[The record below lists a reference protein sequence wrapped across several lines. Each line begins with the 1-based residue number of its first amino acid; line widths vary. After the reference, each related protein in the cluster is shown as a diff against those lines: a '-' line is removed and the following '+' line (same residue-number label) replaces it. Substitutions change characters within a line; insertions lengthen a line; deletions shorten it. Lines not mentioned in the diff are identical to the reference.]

1 MINLSISQT
10 QDSYQYHSKAIKDLC
25 KLVLNDTSY
34 ESISIEIIFCDDNH
48 LSKLKIKYFNED
60 VLTDVLAFPIKNDA
74 VLESEI
80 YISYDRALANSKE
93 FDVSLNNEIVRLIV
107 HGLLHLLGYRDDN
120 AESKKIMF
128 DKQESIVAVSY
139 THLRAHEPRED
150 IV

>member
-10 QDSYQYHSKAIKDLC
+10 KDSYQYNAQAIKDLC
-25 KLVLNDTSY
+25 TLVLNDTSY
-34 ESISIEIIFCDDNH
+34 ESISIEIIFCDDDH
-48 LSKLKIKYFNED
+48 LSKLKMKYFNED
-60 VLTDVLAFPIKNDA
+60 VLTDVLAFPIKNDT

-120 AESKKIMF
+120 TESKKIMF
-128 DKQESIVAVSY
+128 DKQESIVESCNIQ
-139 THLRAHEPRED
+139 

>member
-25 KLVLNDTSY
+25 TLVLNDTSY

-48 LSKLKIKYFNED
+48 LSKLKMKYFNED
-60 VLTDVLAFPIKNDA
+60 VLTDVLTFPIKNDT

-120 AESKKIMF
+120 AELKKIMF
-128 DKQESIVAVSY
+128 DKQESIVESCNIK
-139 THLRAHEPRED
+139 

>member
-10 QDSYQYHSKAIKDLC
+10 KDSYQYNVQAIKDLC
-25 KLVLNDTSY
+25 TLVLNDTSY
-34 ESISIEIIFCDDNH
+34 ESISIEIIFCDDDH
-48 LSKLKIKYFNED
+48 LSKLKMKYFNED
-60 VLTDVLAFPIKNDA
+60 VLTDVLAFPIKNDT

-120 AESKKIMF
+120 TESKKIMF
-128 DKQESIVAVSY
+128 DKQESIVESCNIQ
-139 THLRAHEPRED
+139 

>member
-10 QDSYQYHSKAIKDLC
+10 KDSYQYNAQAIKDLC
-25 KLVLNDTSY
+25 TLVLNDTSY
-34 ESISIEIIFCDDNH
+34 ESISIEIIFCNDDH
-48 LSKLKIKYFNED
+48 LSKLKMKYFNED

-120 AESKKIMF
+120 TESKKIMF
-128 DKQESIVAVSY
+128 DKQESIVESCNIK
-139 THLRAHEPRED
+139 

>member
-48 LSKLKIKYFNED
+48 LSKLKMKYFNED
-60 VLTDVLAFPIKNDA
+60 VLTDVLAFPIKNDT

-120 AESKKIMF
+120 AELKKIMF
-128 DKQESIVAVSY
+128 DKQESIVESCNIK
-139 THLRAHEPRED
+139 

>member
-10 QDSYQYHSKAIKDLC
+10 QDNYQYHSKAIKDLC
-25 KLVLNDTSY
+25 TLVLNDTSY
-34 ESISIEIIFCDDNH
+34 ESISIEIIFCDDDH
-48 LSKLKIKYFNED
+48 LSKLKMKYFNED

-128 DKQESIVAVSY
+128 DKQESIVESCNI
-139 THLRAHEPRED
+139 T

>member
-48 LSKLKIKYFNED
+48 LSKLKMKYFNED
-60 VLTDVLAFPIKNDA
+60 VLTDVLAFPIKNDT

-128 DKQESIVAVSY
+128 DKQESIVESCNIK
-139 THLRAHEPRED
+139 

>member
-1 MINLSISQT
+1 MINLSISHT

-48 LSKLKIKYFNED
+48 LSKLKMKYFNED
-60 VLTDVLAFPIKNDA
+60 VLTDVLTFPIKNDT

-93 FDVSLNNEIVRLIV
+93 FDVSLNNEIIRLIV

-120 AESKKIMF
+120 TESKKIMF
-128 DKQESIVAVSY
+128 DKQESIIESCNIK
-139 THLRAHEPRED
+139 

>member
-25 KLVLNDTSY
+25 TLVLNDTSY
-34 ESISIEIIFCDDNH
+34 ESISIEIIFCDDDH
-48 LSKLKIKYFNED
+48 LSKLKMKYFNED
-60 VLTDVLAFPIKNDA
+60 VLTDVLAFPIKNDT

-128 DKQESIVAVSY
+128 DKQESIVESCNI
-139 THLRAHEPRED
+139 T

>member
-10 QDSYQYHSKAIKDLC
+10 KDSYQYNAQAIKDLC
-25 KLVLNDTSY
+25 TLVLNDTSY

-48 LSKLKIKYFNED
+48 LSKLKMKYFNED
-60 VLTDVLAFPIKNDA
+60 VLTDVLAFPIKNDT

-120 AESKKIMF
+120 AELKKIMF
-128 DKQESIVAVSY
+128 DKQESIVESCNIK
-139 THLRAHEPRED
+139 

>member
-48 LSKLKIKYFNED
+48 LNKLKMKYFNED

-128 DKQESIVAVSY
+128 DKQESIVESCNIK
-139 THLRAHEPRED
+139 

>member
-48 LSKLKIKYFNED
+48 LSKLKMKYFNED
-60 VLTDVLAFPIKNDA
+60 VLTDVLAFPIKNDT

-120 AESKKIMF
+120 TESKKIMF
-128 DKQESIVAVSY
+128 DKQESIVESCNIQ
-139 THLRAHEPRED
+139 

>member
-1 MINLSISQT
+1 MIDLVVSKTN
-10 QDSYQYHSKAIKDLC
+10 DSYQYDTQSIKDLC
-25 KLVLNDTSY
+25 ALVLNDSKY
-34 ESISIEIIFCDDNH
+34 ESISLNIIFTDDSH
-48 LSKLKIKYFNED
+48 LSKLKVKYFNED

-120 AESKKIMF
+120 TESKKIMF
-128 DKQESIVAVSY
+128 DKQESIVESCNIK
-139 THLRAHEPRED
+139 

>member
-10 QDSYQYHSKAIKDLC
+10 QDNYQYHSKAIKDLC
-25 KLVLNDTSY
+25 TLVLNDTSY

-48 LSKLKIKYFNED
+48 LSKLKMKYFNED

-128 DKQESIVAVSY
+128 DKQESIVESCNIK
-139 THLRAHEPRED
+139 